1 MLGEIV
7 FSERFHDASIASS
20 EIAVLVSV
28 PVALPSVN
36 LADRERS
43 GSRTLSWRV
52 ISAPEERKKLSDRL
66 RSSKAEHR
74 HSKISSEVSTG
85 AVV

>member
-7 FSERFHDASIASS
+7 FSERFHDASIASG
-20 EIAVLVSV
+20 EISVLVSV

-43 GSRTLSWRV
+43 DLAPYPGEF
-52 ISAPEERKKLSDRL
+52 IIAPEEREKLSDRL